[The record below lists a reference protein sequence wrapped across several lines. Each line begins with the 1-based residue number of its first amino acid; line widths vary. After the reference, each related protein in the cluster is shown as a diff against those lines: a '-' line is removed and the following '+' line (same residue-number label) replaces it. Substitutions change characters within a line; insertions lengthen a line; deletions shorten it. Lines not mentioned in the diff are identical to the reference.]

1 MKNEKGF
8 TLIELI
14 IVLALLAI
22 VLTIIFRPITFSLK
36 NFNIQNEK
44 ADSISKARE
53 TMDYL
58 TRQIRKADIVEVVDG
73 NLIVQFV
80 DDNDLIV
87 DSKIYKLENRIIFED
102 ENKIIEGI
110 DELHISDKKIDELH
124 ISDEDKIYIEI
135 IIKDNRDRDYK
146 LSSYINLR

>member
-44 ADSISKARE
+44 ADSISKARD

-73 NLIVQFV
+73 NLIVQFF

-87 DSKIYKLENRIIFED
+87 DSKIYKLESRIIFED